1 MPETGEGGSRI
12 RSATN
17 TYRTMIYQFTV
28 HNSLPANSAMPLNP
42 VFALYRKSKSGAKLT
57 REEKDTI
64 AECLYGVFGAQGS
77 TYRAGGFAAP
87 FHDHLPRFI
96 VQDRYKSGAWRTYY
110 APDVTS
116 LRRALRT
123 REEIIQA

>member
-1 MPETGEGGSRI
+1 
-12 RSATN
+12 
-17 TYRTMIYQFTV
+17 MIYQFTV
-28 HNSLPANSAMPLNP
+28 HNNLPANSAIPLDP
-42 VFALYRKSKSGAKLT
+42 VFALYRKSKSGAKLN

-64 AECLYGVFGAQGS
+64 AARLYGVFGAHGS

-87 FHDHLPRFI
+87 FHDHLPRFL
-96 VQDRYKSGAWRTYY
+96 VQEKYSNGTWKTYY

-123 REEIIQA
+123 HEEIIQA